1 MAYSGSTA
9 ASSVANPPRLLV
21 GRFQGVPGTTGLS
34 TANPGQGSQ
43 GGSLWYYAS
52 TNTSTQLQSTTFFS
66 DGWELGMR
74 AGDALIGVSFSSA
87 GSTVNVSFGVITN
100 ASTSGCG
107 MSTGSVMTSSFS

>member
-43 GGSLWYYAS
+43 GGSLWFYSS
-52 TNTSTQLQSTTFFS
+52 TNTSTQLYATTFFT
-66 DGWELGMR
+66 DGWYLGMR
-74 AGDALIGVSFSSA
+74 AGDILISNSFTSA
-87 GSTVNVSFGVITN
+87 GSSVTTMLGTIVT
-100 ASTSGCG
+100 ASTAGCG
-107 MSTGSVMTSSFS
+107 VSTGAAVTSTHA